1 MCFNGRDLGQ
11 TSTLKSTSN
20 PDWTAEEGAENLKS
34 FPLTIPRWLDV
45 RDCHLEV
52 EVFGITADAKS
63 SKTDFLGCRSLVGE
77 ELYTLLN
84 NSGNKQISWLDLRK
98 SNKPT
103 LSKSTIQPKGDV
115 SLKITPMHRD
125 LINDVD
131 EIDISADESDGTV
144 NHNSRQSI
152 YEFTH
157 NLRAEVLQIKFISL
171 ANFFVPP
178 NTRFVLKCSPLSSYN
193 N

>member
-1 MCFNGRDLGQ
+1 MYFNGRLLGQ

-20 PDWTAEEGAENLKS
+20 PDWTAEEGAESLKS
-34 FPLTIPRWLDV
+34 FPFTVPRWLDI

-52 EVFGITADAKS
+52 EVYGITADAKS

-84 NSGNKQISWLDLRK
+84 SSQDKQITWLDLRK

-115 SLKITPMHRD
+115 SLKITPLHHG
-125 LINDVD
+125 LTNDVD
-131 EIDISADESDGTV
+131 DIDISADNSE
-144 NHNSRQSI
+144 NKANFNSRISI

-171 ANFFVPP
+171 TNMFVPP
-178 NTRFVLKCSPLSSYN
+178 NTRFVL
-193 N
+193 